1 MTDYG
6 KQTKEAGLQMMEPSV
21 SIVNV
26 GRLFKG
32 LSLAIFILL
41 VVEVALGVAQDG
53 LGALP
58 LLLLEVAQLL
68 VIAGL
73 LWGGGD
79 LTRLVVQ
86 MTKDI
91 RATRILLWQ
100 ISQLRQIELGT
111 EGVLVDA
118 LNPEGEEDMV
128 HEDEDEA

>member
-6 KQTKEAGLQMMEPSV
+6 KHQKEAGLQMMEPSV

-32 LSLAIFILL
+32 LSVAIFLLL
-41 VVEVALGVAQDG
+41 VVEIVLGVSQDG
-53 LGALP
+53 IGALP

-79 LTRLVVQ
+79 LTRLIVQ

-118 LNPEGEEDMV
+118 LNPEAEDMI
-128 HEDEDEA
+128 HGDDD